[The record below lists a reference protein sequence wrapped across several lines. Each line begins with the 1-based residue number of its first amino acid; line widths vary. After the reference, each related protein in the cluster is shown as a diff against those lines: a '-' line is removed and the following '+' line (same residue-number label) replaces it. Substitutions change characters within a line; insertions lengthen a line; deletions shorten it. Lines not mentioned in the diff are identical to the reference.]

1 MSKNGGMSKDKGKRR
16 HVTGFYLETLVLAV
30 VLIAVI
36 LVLTRVFAFSAE
48 LSNQAGRL
56 TRAVHLAE
64 NAAEAVAASD
74 GMDTLRMLLEE
85 DGNAQVSQDG
95 TAGLLQVWYDEE
107 MRPVLGGRFRVEVSW
122 KPESAAAGSF
132 VGSTVSVYWM
142 EEAEPLYVLD
152 TAVYTR
158 GREHLTDG
166 TINR

>member
-1 MSKNGGMSKDKGKRR
+1 MSKNGGMSKDRGKRR
-16 HVTGFYLETLVLAV
+16 HVTSFYLETLVLAV

-36 LVLTRVFAFSAE
+36 LVLTRMFAFSAD
-48 LSNQAGRL
+48 LSDRAGRL

-95 TAGLLQVWYDEE
+95 TGEILQIWYDEE
-107 MRPVLGGRFRVEVSW
+107 MRPASGGRFRVEVSW
-122 KPESAAAGSF
+122 KPEAAAAGSL

-152 TAVYTR
+152 TAVYTHAQN
-158 GREHLTDG
+158 HLPDETYDQ
-166 TINR
+166 